1 MATDGETMTPQEEK
15 MLDDLMERVDS
26 TRLDEKDP
34 EAAQRIEEWSARNP
48 DAAYILAQTVLVQ
61 NYALEQAKAQI
72 QNLQQQMAQHPALS
86 QPSKLTSFL
95 GGLFGHKDEPQ
106 LPQPGSA
113 YAQPQPQ
120 QGYAPVPQYA
130 APQQYGQPAGY
141 PPPGY
146 TPPGYGAQQ
155 GYAPAGG
162 GSSFLRSAATTA
174 AGVAAGALAFQGI
187 ESLMHGFGHAAG
199 FGGLDGGGLGSGLGG
214 FGGRPEET
222 VINNYYDSPT
232 PGQENKSAEI
242 QQFAHEGDSGLNTQ
256 QDLAGDVNVDDG
268 GDTQLQADT
277 DLPNIDDSDSGS
289 YDDASLDDSGSFDDN
304 SGDNS

>member
-1 MATDGETMTPQEEK
+1 MTPQEQK
-15 MLDDLMERVDS
+15 MLDDLMARVDG
-26 TRLDEKDP
+26 TRLDDKDP

-72 QNLQQQMAQHPALS
+72 QSLQQQIAQHPALP
-86 QPSKLTSFL
+86 QQAKPASFL
-95 GGLFGHKDEPQ
+95 GNLFSHKDEPHS
-106 LPQPGSA
+106 PQAAPA

-130 APQQYGQPAGY
+130 TPQQYGQAPGY

-146 TPPGYGAQQ
+146 GAPQ
-155 GYAPAGG
+155 GYAPVGSG

-199 FGGLDGGGLGSGLGG
+199 FGGSDGLASGLGEL
-214 FGGRPEET
+214 GGRPEET
-222 VINNYYDSPT
+222 VINNYYDT
-232 PGQENKSAEI
+232 PATGQDDKSADI
-242 QQFAHEGDSGLNTQ
+242 QQFAHEGDSSLNTQ
-256 QDLAGDVNVDDG
+256 QDLAGDVNVNDSNE
-268 GDTQLQADT
+268 TQLQADT
-277 DLPNIDDSDSGS
+277 DLPTLDDSGS
-289 YDDASLDDSGSFDDN
+289 YDDASLDDGGSFDGGSFDDN
-304 SGDNS
+304 S